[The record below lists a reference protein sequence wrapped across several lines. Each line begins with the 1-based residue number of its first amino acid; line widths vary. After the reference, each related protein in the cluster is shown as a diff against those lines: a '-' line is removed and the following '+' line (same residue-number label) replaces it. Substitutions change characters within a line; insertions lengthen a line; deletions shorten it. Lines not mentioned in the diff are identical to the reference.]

1 MIELIYFLLK
11 YALLIC
17 LLIAAAL
24 FVKTLADDLY
34 DRQTNELDPD
44 YVRAM
49 NTLNGV
55 SDDEIDRLIT
65 KYDELE
71 NANARKSETRK
82 RIDAMRKRV
91 GEEWQCFRYDQ
102 IGRSNEVYY
111 FEKPNQ
117 LMRVSVDSMTGEI
130 SKSFKTYPETF

>member
-1 MIELIYFLLK
+1 MSEFSVLLGPTMFIGMLFV
-11 YALLIC
+11 AT
-17 LLIAAAL
+17 L
-24 FVKTLADDLY
+24 FVKNLVCHVY
-34 DRQTNELDPD
+34 DEQINELDPD
-44 YVRAM
+44 YVKAM

-55 SDDEIDRLIT
+55 SDNEIDRLIA

-71 NANARKSETRK
+71 NANARKGDTRK
-82 RIDAMRKRV
+82 KIDAMRKRV